1 MDLKKHFKL
10 YKAGKQWCVATIATL
25 TVATGIMVGSARPV
39 QADQGT
45 QPVQTTQ
52 VTQTSQQPRQSVTD
66 DTQKQAETPKLVDN
80 GDYGWLDSA
89 QISNNNLNVSGW
101 QATNQ
106 ATDKPYRY
114 VIAYDQTSGKE
125 LGRTPV
131 TQDQQRQR
139 NDVAN
144 AYPQVTNADK
154 SGYQTTLKQMNW
166 DNVND
171 VNDQIKVVSR
181 YSDAQNGEGHHVD
194 YWSTQPVQLDKKNY
208 AYLDKFN
215 VADNRLNVAGWNAT
229 NQALGKHYHYVILY
243 DQTTGRE
250 LGRQRV
256 ENARPDVA
264 RIYPQVVNAQN
275 SGFNASF
282 SLANVDL
289 THDLRIISRYSN
301 AQNGEG
307 KYVDYWFNAK
317 NFSPVNKSNQGYLD
331 HFDISN
337 GGQVTVSGWHA
348 TSYSS
353 IEPNHFLILF
363 DNTSRTQVASAKVA
377 NQARPDVARVY
388 ATVQN
393 AGNSGFSFT
402 FNNVHLV
409 SGHHYSLVSRY
420 STSAQGNGDN
430 DGSKYTDIWLNGPT
444 LNEAHYYVDSF
455 TTLPNGLHVSGWM
468 VSDNAIGRGN
478 AYVILLDKGTEVK
491 RVKLNLTPRSDVA
504 KVYPRVY
511 NSLNSGFSTD
521 IPVDLATLSDN
532 LQLIF
537 RFTDDPAGN
546 GHYSDQRSRNYVT
559 NAGSIDSVKVNGNTL
574 QVSGWHAA
582 MQSAGRPYEYLIVL
596 DNNGHEIGRQLIGT
610 KGLSRN
616 DVQRVYPW
624 ISGSERSGFQVNVQ
638 VKNSVMHKV
647 IKLIHRFTDDSRGNG
662 NFVDYTQRIS
672 IYSGRQ
678 TTGNKTITYDD
689 NGNIV
694 AVFNNAEVIS
704 QLPELPTGCEITA
717 VTMML
722 RYAGYNVNKIQ
733 LANEMPRS
741 NNGDYGFVGNPFSY
755 SGWWIFPTGIAPVV
769 RHYVG
774 HADIMTGASL
784 QSIKDH
790 LINGHLVVVWVANV
804 NGFVNHALAL
814 TGFDSNN
821 LFYNNPWTGR
831 KESMSIGTFYQ
842 HWNADRQ
849 RAISY

>member
-10 YKAGKQWCVATIATL
+10 YKAGKQWCVAAIATFAM
-25 TVATGIMVGSARPV
+25 ATGMLLGGAQPV
-39 QADQGT
+39 HADQI

-52 VTQTSQQPRQSVTD
+52 TTQQSQSAAENTSTQSAVP
-66 DTQKQAETPKLVDN
+66 KQVDN
-80 GDYGWLDSA
+80 GNYGWVDSA
-89 QISNNNLNVSGW
+89 QVNNNDLTVSGW

-106 ATDKPYRY
+106 AVNMHYRY
-114 VIAYDQTSGKE
+114 VIAVDQTTGKE
-125 LGRTPV
+125 LGRTQV
-131 TQDQQRQR
+131 TSQQRD
-139 NDVAN
+139 DVAK
-144 AYPQVTNADK
+144 AYPQVANADQ
-154 SGYQTTLKQMNW
+154 SGYQATLTQMNW
-166 DNVND
+166 NNVND
-171 VNDQIKVVSR
+171 VNDQLKVISR
-181 YSDAQNGEGHHVD
+181 YSDKQSGEGQHID
-194 YWSTQPVQLDKKNY
+194 YEAQQPIQLDKNNY
-208 AYLDKFN
+208 ASLDNFSIAN
-215 VADNRLNVAGWNAT
+215 NQLNVAGWNAT
-229 NQALGKHYHYVILY
+229 NQALGKAYHYVILY
-243 DQTTGRE
+243 DQTAGRE
-250 LGRQRV
+250 LGRKRV
-256 ENARPDVA
+256 GNARPDVA
-264 RIYPQVVNAQN
+264 KVYPQVINAQN
-275 SGFNASF
+275 SGFNTTF

-289 THDLRIISRYSN
+289 TNDLRVISRYSN
-301 AQNGEG
+301 VQNGESQH
-307 KYVDYWFNAK
+307 VDYWFNVK

-337 GGQVTVSGWHA
+337 GDGKVTVSGWHA

-363 DNTSRTQVASAKVA
+363 DNTSKTQLAFAKVA

-393 AGNSGFSFT
+393 AGNSGFSYT
-402 FNNVHLV
+402 FENVRLTP
-409 SGHHYSLVSRY
+409 GHSYSLVSRY
-420 STSAQGNGDN
+420 STSAEGNGDN
-430 DGSKYTDIWLNGPT
+430 NGSKYTDVWLNGTT
-444 LNEAHYYVDSF
+444 LNEAHYYVDSI
-455 TTLPNGLHVSGWM
+455 TPSKDGLHVSGWM
-468 VSDNAIGRGN
+468 ISDNAIGRGN
-478 AYVILLDKGTEVK
+478 AYIILMNNGKEVNRAK
-491 RVKLNLTPRSDVA
+491 VNFTQRGDVA

-511 NSLNSGFSTD
+511 NSLNSGFSVD
-521 IPVDLATLSDN
+521 IPANLASRTGN

-537 RFTDDPAGN
+537 RFAGDPAGN
-546 GHYSDQRSRNYVT
+546 NNYTDQYSQNYAT
-559 NAGSIDSVKVNGNTL
+559 NAGNFDSVNVNGNTI
-574 QVSGWHAA
+574 QISGWHAS

-596 DNNGHEIGRQLIGT
+596 DNSGHEIGRQLISE

-624 ISGSERSGFQVNVQ
+624 ISGSNQSGFRVNVP
-638 VKNSVMHKV
+638 VNTSVMHKV
-647 IKLIHRFTDDSRGNG
+647 ITLIHRFAASADGNS
-662 NFVDYTQRIS
+662 NYVDYTQRVS

-831 KESMSIGTFYQ
+831 KESMTIGEFYQ

>member
-1 MDLKKHFKL
+1 MDLKKCFKL
-10 YKAGKQWCVATIATL
+10 YKDGKQWCVAAITTLAIAT
-25 TVATGIMVGSARPV
+25 GMMVGNSQPIQADQTQLSTNQPV
-39 QADQGT
+39 QAPQ
-45 QPVQTTQ
+45 QTGQ
-52 VTQTSQQPRQSVTD
+52 VVSD
-66 DTQKQAETPKLVDN
+66 NIQKQVETPKPVDN
-80 GDYGWLDSA
+80 GNYGWVDSA
-89 QISNNNLNVSGW
+89 QINNNNLSVSGW

-106 ATDKPYRY
+106 AANKDYRY
-114 VIAYDQTSGKE
+114 VIAIDQTNGKE

-131 TQDQQRQR
+131 TSQQR
-139 NDVAN
+139 NDVAKT
-144 AYPQVTNADK
+144 YPQVFNADQ
-154 SGYQTTLKQMNW
+154 SGYQATLKQLNW
-166 DNVND
+166 GNVSD
-171 VNDQIKVVSR
+171 INDQIKVVSR
-181 YSDAQNGEGHHVD
+181 YSDSQNGEGHHVD
-194 YWSTQPVQLDKKNY
+194 YWSAQPVQLDKNNY
-208 AYLDKFN
+208 AYLDNFN
-215 VADNRLNVAGWNAT
+215 IANNHLNVAGWNAT
-229 NQALGKHYHYVILY
+229 NQALGKPNHFVILY
-243 DQTTGRE
+243 DQTAGRE
-250 LGRQRV
+250 LGRKHV
-256 ENARPDVA
+256 GNTRPDVA
-264 RIYPQVVNAQN
+264 KVYPQVINAQN
-275 SGFNASF
+275 SGFNTIF
-282 SLANVDL
+282 SLANIDL
-289 THDLRIISRYSN
+289 THDLRVISRYSN

-307 KYVDYWFNAK
+307 QYVDYWFNVK

-331 HFDISN
+331 RFDISN
-337 GGQVTVSGWHA
+337 GGKVTVSGWHA

-363 DNTSRTQVASAKVA
+363 DNTSKTQLASAKVI
-377 NQARPDVARVY
+377 NQARPDVARIY
-388 ATVQN
+388 TNVQN
-393 AGNSGFSFT
+393 AGNSGFSYT
-402 FNNVHLV
+402 FGNVRLTP
-409 SGHHYSLVSRY
+409 GHNYSLVSRY

-430 DGSKYTDIWLNGPT
+430 NSSKYTDVWLAGPI
-444 LNEAHYYVDSF
+444 LNEAHYYVDSL
-455 TTLPNGLHVSGWM
+455 TTNKNGLHVSGWM

-478 AYVILLDKGTEVK
+478 AYILLMNNGKELK
-491 RVKLNLTPRSDVA
+491 RVKVNLTQRADVA
-504 KVYPRVY
+504 KVYSRVY

-521 IPVDLATLSDN
+521 IPVNLTNLSGN
-532 LQLIF
+532 IQLIF
-537 RFTDDPAGN
+537 RFTNDPAGN
-546 GHYSDQRSRNYVT
+546 GNYTDQYSHNYVT
-559 NAGSIDSVKVNGNTL
+559 NAGSFDSVQVSGNTV

-582 MQSAGRPYEYLIVL
+582 MLSAGRPYEYLIVL
-596 DNNGHEIGRQLIGT
+596 DNAGHEIGRQLISA
-610 KGLSRN
+610 KGLSRS

-624 ISGSERSGFQVNVQ
+624 INGSEHSGFQVSVPIRS
-638 VKNSVMHKV
+638 SVMHKV
-647 IKLIHRFTDDSRGNG
+647 VTLVHRFTDAANGNG
-662 NFVDYTQRIS
+662 HYVDYSQRVS

-831 KESMSIGTFYQ
+831 KESMTIGNFYQ

>member
-1 MDLKKHFKL
+1 MEAKKHFKL

-25 TVATGIMVGSARPV
+25 AVATGMMVGNAQAV
-39 QADQGT
+39 HADQAT
-45 QPVQTTQ
+45 APQTTQ
-52 VTQTSQQPRQSVTD
+52 VATTNNSAKQSATAQP
-66 DTQKQAETPKLVDN
+66 VDN
-80 GDYGWLDSA
+80 GNYGWVDSA
-89 QISNNNLNVSGW
+89 RVNNNDITVSGW

-106 ATDKPYRY
+106 AVDKPYRY
-114 VIAYDQTSGKE
+114 VIAVDQTTGKE
-125 LGRTPV
+125 LGRTQV
-131 TQDQQRQR
+131 TTNQQR
-139 NDVAN
+139 NDVAKL
-144 AYPQVTNADK
+144 YPQVANADQ
-154 SGYQTTLKQMNW
+154 SGYRATLKQLNW
-166 DNVND
+166 SNVNNVND
-171 VNDQIKVVSR
+171 QLKVISR
-181 YSDAQNGEGHHVD
+181 YSNAQNGEGQHVD
-194 YWSTQPVQLDKKNY
+194 YEGQQAIQLDKNNY
-208 AYLDKFN
+208 ANLDNFSLAN
-215 VADNRLNVAGWNAT
+215 NQINIAGWNAT
-229 NQALGKHYHYVILY
+229 NQALGKANHFVILY
-243 DQTTGRE
+243 DQTAGRE
-250 LGRQRV
+250 LGRKRV
-256 ENARPDVA
+256 GNARPDVA
-264 RIYPQVVNAQN
+264 KVYPQVVNAQN
-275 SGFNASF
+275 SGFSTAF

-289 THDLRIISRYSN
+289 NHDLRVISRYSN

-307 KYVDYWFNAK
+307 QHVDYWFNVK

-337 GGQVTVSGWHA
+337 GGKVTVSGWHA

-363 DNTSRTQVASAKVA
+363 DNTSRMQVASAKVA

-388 ATVQN
+388 ANVQN
-393 AGNSGFSFT
+393 AGKSGFSYT
-402 FNNVHLV
+402 FNNARLTP
-409 SGHHYSLVSRY
+409 GHSYSLVSRY

-430 DGSKYTDIWLNGPT
+430 NGSKYTDVWLNAAT
-444 LNEAHYYVDSF
+444 LNEAHYWVDSLS
-455 TTLPNGLHVSGWM
+455 TTKDGLRVAGWM
-468 VSDNAIGRGN
+468 VSDYALGRNN
-478 AYVILLDKGTEVK
+478 AYIILLDNGREVTRAK
-491 RVKLNLTPRSDVA
+491 VNLTQRGDVA

-521 IPVDLATLSDN
+521 IPVNLANLSGN

-537 RFTDDPAGN
+537 RFTNDPAGN
-546 GHYSDQRSRNYVT
+546 GNYSDQHSQSYTT
-559 NAGSIDSVKVNGNTL
+559 NAGNFDSVKVNGNTV

-596 DNNGHEIGRQLIGT
+596 DNANHEIGRQLINS
-610 KGLSRN
+610 KNLNRN
-616 DVQRVYPW
+616 DVQRAYSW
-624 ISGSERSGFQVNVQ
+624 IAGSNQSGFQVSVPVNT
-638 VKNSVMHKV
+638 SVMHKV
-647 IKLIHRFTDDSRGNG
+647 VTLIHRFAGAADGNS
-662 NFVDYTQRIS
+662 NYVDYSQRIS

-774 HADIMTGASL
+774 HADILTGASL
-784 QSIKDH
+784 QTIKNH

-831 KESMSIGTFYQ
+831 KESMTIGDFYS